1 MVTWPHY
8 QYTREDLGK
17 KVFYEYLMTGDKM
30 FAIVKQKHKEIAVK
44 EAKTKKKEECVKT
57 ALAKLKQ
64 QNRQANK
71 KTIPKKIKNK
81 PLL

>member
-1 MVTWPHY
+1 MAPLPVHQRGPG
-8 QYTREDLGK
+8 EK

-30 FAIVKQKHKEIAVK
+30 FAVVKQKHKEIAVK

-64 QNRQANK
+64 RNRQANK
-71 KTIPKKIKNK
+71 KTIAKKIKNK
-81 PLL
+81 PQL

>member
-1 MVTWPHY
+1 
-8 QYTREDLGK
+8 
-17 KVFYEYLMTGDKM
+17 MTGDKM

-57 ALAKLKQ
+57 ARAKLKQ
-64 QNRQANK
+64 QNRQSNK

-81 PLL
+81 PRL

>member
-1 MVTWPHY
+1 MTWPHY

-64 QNRQANK
+64 QNRQAKKDNTKENK
-71 KTIPKKIKNK
+71 K
-81 PLL
+81 

>member
-1 MVTWPHY
+1 MAPLPVHQRGPG
-8 QYTREDLGK
+8 EK

-64 QNRQANK
+64 QDRQAK
-71 KTIPKKIKNK
+71 KGQYQRK
-81 PLL
+81 

>member
-1 MVTWPHY
+1 
-8 QYTREDLGK
+8 
-17 KVFYEYLMTGDKM
+17 M

-44 EAKTKKKEECVKT
+44 EAKTKKKEECVKN

-81 PLL
+81 PQL

>member
-1 MVTWPHY
+1 M
-8 QYTREDLGK
+8 
-17 KVFYEYLMTGDKM
+17 FYEYLMTGDKM

-44 EAKTKKKEECVKT
+44 EAKTKKKEECT

-81 PLL
+81 PWL

>member
-1 MVTWPHY
+1 MAPLAVHQRGP
-8 QYTREDLGK
+8 GKK

-30 FAIVKQKHKEIAVK
+30 FVIMKQKHKEIAVK

-64 QNRQANK
+64 EDRQA
-71 KTIPKKIKNK
+71 
-81 PLL
+81 

>member
-1 MVTWPHY
+1 
-8 QYTREDLGK
+8 
-17 KVFYEYLMTGDKM
+17 MTGDKM

-44 EAKTKKKEECVKT
+44 EAKTKKKKEECVKT
-57 ALAKLKQ
+57 ALAKLIQ

-81 PLL
+81 PRL

>member
-1 MVTWPHY
+1 MAPLPVHQRGP
-8 QYTREDLGK
+8 GKK

-30 FAIVKQKHKEIAVK
+30 FAIVKQRHKEIAVK

-81 PLL
+81 PQL

>member
-1 MVTWPHY
+1 MAPLPVHQRGPG
-8 QYTREDLGK
+8 EK

-44 EAKTKKKEECVKT
+44 QKECIKTTKET
-57 ALAKLKQ
+57 GKQ
-64 QNRQANK
+64 

-81 PLL
+81 PWL

>member
-8 QYTREDLGK
+8 QYTREDLGEK
-17 KVFYEYLMTGDKM
+17 RCSMN
-30 FAIVKQKHKEIAVK
+30 
-44 EAKTKKKEECVKT
+44 KKEECVKT

-81 PLL
+81 PQL